1 MLNFIQ
7 EGEVVTITNT
17 TSDDILSGDFVVVNY
32 LFGVA
37 CGDIL
42 AGEDGE
48 IQTEGV
54 FDLPKDA
61 SVFAVGDR
69 VEWEPTGG
77 TVTDAAGG
85 SISIGVA
92 VAAAATGV
100 ATVRVKL
107 CSTNIAG
114 T

>member
-1 MLNFIQ
+1 MTNYVQ
-7 EGEVVTITNT
+7 DGEVLTITNT
-17 TSDDILSGDFVVVNY
+17 TSDDILSGDFVVVGS

-42 AGEDGE
+42 AGEEGE

-54 FDLPKDA
+54 FELPKDA
-61 SVFAVGDR
+61 SVFAVGDP
-69 VEWEPTGG
+69 VEWEPSGG

-92 VAAAATGV
+92 TQAAATGA